1 LDKFLQ
7 RRFVELLGLF
17 DQLVG
22 LGLLSLRQFA
32 ERLFTE
38 VPSLLVPV
46 FVGLRWVFAFLCH
59 NMLLAG
65 SCQNRHRSVRFRLIR
80 PKSQQAVRERQ

>member
-7 RRFVELLGLF
+7 RRFVELLGLL

-22 LGLLSLRQFA
+22 LGLLSLCQFA

-38 VPSLLVPV
+38 VPNLTESLYT
-46 FVGLRWVFAFLCH
+46 
-59 NMLLAG
+59 
-65 SCQNRHRSVRFRLIR
+65 
-80 PKSQQAVRERQ
+80 E